1 MMMMTYCDNSRTLH
15 CNGRL
20 KIKKIWGEGMPPDV
34 TSNREGTPPPHSHTL
49 DASDVSMLPPT
60 FNSSLQY
67 LGMYKHPARHCD
79 LAVQNDTAT
88 QFPFIGHM
96 TQM

>member
-1 MMMMTYCDNSRTLH
+1 
-15 CNGRL
+15 
-20 KIKKIWGEGMPPDV
+20 MPPDV

-96 TQM
+96 TQMWPAIEEEFSVTNVQNIVAIHRKCQL